1 MRGKL
6 AVIAMAG
13 ALCACASAGGFPK
26 TLPMEADNAIAQAT
40 QLIADA
46 QTAGADSLAN
56 DMLVNAR
63 MHLDMA
69 QKENL
74 SRKPDLAALHGR
86 EAIADARLAK
96 TTAQRAKAERNQAA
110 AQAALQALPPTGGER

>member
-1 MRGKL
+1 MRGTL
-6 AVIAMAG
+6 AVIAAG
-13 ALCACASAGGFPK
+13 ALCACASAGGYPK

-56 DMLVNAR
+56 SALVNAR

-69 QKENL
+69 QKDHI
-74 SRKPDLAALHGR
+74 SRKPDQAALHAR

-96 TTAQRAKAERNQAA
+96 STSLRVTAERNQAA
-110 AQAALQALPPTGGER
+110 AQSALQALPPNGGGR